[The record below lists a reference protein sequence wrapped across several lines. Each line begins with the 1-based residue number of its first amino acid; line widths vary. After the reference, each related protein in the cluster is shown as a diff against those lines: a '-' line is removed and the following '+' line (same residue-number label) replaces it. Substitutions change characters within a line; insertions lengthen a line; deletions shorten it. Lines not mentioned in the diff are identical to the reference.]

1 MYGSAKKQQ
10 INWVTVRIA
19 LIAVLFALATV
30 LLIVRAYRLQVLE
43 APMLKKRAEKQRTRV
58 LQLEARRGMILDR
71 SGELMAA
78 SLEVQSI
85 YAQPRLIENK
95 ARTADALAAALE
107 MEKKDILDKM
117 KDDRPF
123 VWIRRRVSPAMAE
136 KVRKSDLKGV
146 FSVTEFK
153 RFYPL
158 KGLAA
163 HAVGFAGIDSKGLE
177 GLELYYDRDLKVDPV
192 PVTAQ
197 RDALG
202 RPVMFAA
209 MVQGPK
215 RLDLHLTLD
224 KNIQYIAERE
234 LEEAVQRYQARGGI
248 VVVMNADSGEILG
261 LAVRPSYNLNTFQK
275 VSAGVRRNRS
285 VADTFEPG
293 STFKVFLAAAALD
306 LGVVSRSERI
316 FCHNGRLKY
325 SDAYIHDIVPRGFL
339 TFDETIMYSSNIGAV
354 QISEKLSKSQFYRS
368 LKGFGFGSPTGVD
381 LPGER
386 SGLLLPPGRW
396 SALTKPNIAF
406 GQGITVNA
414 VQLTAAFAAAVN
426 GGTLFRP
433 HLMKSITN
441 ALGETIREFG
451 PVEVRRVLKPTTS
464 AQIVEILQKV
474 VEQGTGKGAAIDG
487 VRVIGK
493 TGTAQK
499 ADPSG
504 GYSRDKYVASFVG
517 ALFDV
522 EPRVAIFVMIDEPSG
537 KQKTGGRLAAP
548 VFRRIGEGILSLCG
562 GKPSGADLIRA
573 ESERL
578 LKQASRNRI
587 NRVKVRRGSRH
598 GEWILPDLSGMSVR
612 QALDVCGKIKCDAVF
627 SGSGSAVDQSPK
639 PGAVFKEGA
648 ELKVYFKGQSS

>member
-1 MYGSAKKQQ
+1 MYPKKQQ
-10 INWVTVRIA
+10 INWITVRIA
-19 LIAVLFALATV
+19 LVAVVFALGTV
-30 LLIVRAYRLQVLE
+30 LLIVRAYRLQVSDS
-43 APMLKKRAEKQRTRV
+43 PMLKKRAEKQRTRV

-78 SLEVQSI
+78 SLEVKSI
-85 YAQPRLIENK
+85 YAQPRLIDDK
-95 ARTADALAAALE
+95 RPTAEAVAEALE
-107 MEKKDILDKM
+107 MDQKEVLAKMDDK
-117 KDDRPF
+117 RPF
-123 VWIRRRVSPAMAE
+123 VWIQRKVSPVMAD
-136 KVRKSDLKGV
+136 KVKKACLKGV

-177 GLELYYDRDLKVDPV
+177 GLELFYDRDLKTDPV

-215 RLDLHLTLD
+215 RRDLHLTLD
-224 KNIQYIAERE
+224 RNIQYIAERE
-234 LEEAVQRYQARGGI
+234 LEEAVQKHQARSGI

-275 VSAGVRRNRS
+275 VPASVRRNRA

-293 STFKVFLAAAALD
+293 STFKVFLAGAVLD
-306 LGVVSRSERI
+306 LGAARRTDGF

-325 SDAYIHDIVPRGFL
+325 KGSQIHDIVPRGNL
-339 TFDETIMYSSNIGAV
+339 SFDEIIIYSSNIGAV
-354 QISEKLSKSQFYRS
+354 KLSDKLSKSQFYRS
-368 LKGFGFGSPTGVD
+368 LRRFGFGSPTGVD

-386 SGLLLPPGRW
+386 AGLLLTPGRW
-396 SALTKPNIAF
+396 SVLTKPNIAF

-414 VQLTAAFAAAVN
+414 LQLTAAFAAAVN
-426 GGTLFRP
+426 GGILYRP
-433 HLMKSITN
+433 HLMKRITN
-441 ALGETIREFG
+441 ALGETIRDFG
-451 PVEVRRVLKPTTS
+451 PVQVRRVIKPATS
-464 AQIVEILQKV
+464 AQIVEILRQV
-474 VEQGTGKGAAIDG
+474 VQRGTGKAASIEG

-504 GYSRDKYVASFVG
+504 GYSREKYVASFVG

-522 EPRVAIFVMIDEPSG
+522 EPRLAVLVMIDEPAG
-537 KQKTGGRLAAP
+537 RHKTGGKIAAP
-548 VFRRIGEGILSLCG
+548 VFRRIGEGVLSLCG
-562 GKPSGADLIRA
+562 SKPSDTDLIRA

-578 LKQASRNRI
+578 LKRASRDRI
-587 NRVKVRRGSRH
+587 KRVKVRKGRGK

-627 SGSGSAVDQSPK
+627 TGTGAAVKQTPR

-648 ELKVYFKGQSS
+648 ELKVLFQGNS